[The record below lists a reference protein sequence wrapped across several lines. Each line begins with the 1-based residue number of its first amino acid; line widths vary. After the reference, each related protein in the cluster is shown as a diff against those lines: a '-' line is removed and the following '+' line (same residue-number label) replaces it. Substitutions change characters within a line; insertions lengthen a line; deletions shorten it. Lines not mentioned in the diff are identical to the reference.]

1 MDMKRLFQTTWNTTL
16 SSIGPL
22 LLLTVVYALVAGLSF
37 GLLAPVTTAGY
48 TQSLLMLLRDGR
60 SPQVKDLFS
69 EMSLFLPLT
78 CFFALA
84 IIAAMIGFTFLVIP
98 GFLVIAI
105 FAFAALYL
113 VPLMTDERLNV
124 YEAMQKSW
132 DMAVLD
138 PLSDHLIVVVVFI
151 VITSLGGTVP
161 FGFLITQPFATIFIL
176 GAYQHR
182 LRGPVYGPTDPPPPP
197 PSD

>member
-1 MDMKRLFQTTWNTTL
+1 MDMKRLFETTWNTTL

-22 LLLTVVYALVAGLSF
+22 LLITLVYAIVIGLSL
-37 GLLAPVTTAGY
+37 GILAPVTTAGY
-48 TQSLLMLLRDGR
+48 TQSLLQLLRDGR
-60 SPQVKDLFS
+60 SPQIKDLFS
-69 EMSLFLPLT
+69 EMSLFLPIT

-84 IIAAMIGFTFLVIP
+84 IIAAGIGFMFLVVP
-98 GFLVIAI
+98 GFLVIAL

-113 VPLMTDERLNV
+113 VPLMTDKRLGV
-124 YEAMQKSW
+124 YEAMQESW
-132 DMAVLD
+132 DMAVLE
-138 PLSDHLIVVVVFI
+138 PVSDHIIVVVVYLI
-151 VITSLGGTVP
+151 ITSLGGTVP

-182 LRGPVYGPTDPPPPP
+182 LREPVYGPPPPP